1 MRTLL
6 VPITALL
13 LAAGC
18 SSGSSRTV
26 SGQLDLTQMHPQNA
40 QVVAISAS
48 GRVFRA
54 PISATGSFAISL
66 PTNAKYTLR
75 FANATNVASRYD
87 AFATLKPRRAAGAQT
102 HWFTVTGG
110 SAINLGRVGRVGTV
124 TPQTAG
130 IKTQS
135 DGADDGTMHDVG
147 DDNGGDDGEEDD
159 GAEACDV
166 QNGQDDV
173 DVESENDV
181 NDSVDSDKDG
191 QADSVDTDNNNGTCN
206 VATQDGECELND
218 DQGQELDDDADKSCT
233 TAGGGGTPAPTP
245 APGVSG

>member
-18 SSGSSRTV
+18 SSGSTRTV

-40 QVVAISAS
+40 QVLAISSS

-102 HWFTVTGG
+102 HWFAVTSG
-110 SAINLGRVGRVGTV
+110 SAINLGRVGRVGTL

-130 IKTQS
+130 IKPQS
-135 DGADDGTMHDVG
+135 DGADDTQEGA
-147 DDNGGDDGEEDD
+147 DDQSGDDGQEDD
-159 GAEACDV
+159 GASACDV

-181 NDSVDSDKDG
+181 NDSADSDKDG
-191 QADSVDTDNNNGTCN
+191 QPDSVDTDNNNGTCN

-218 DQGQELDDDADKSCT
+218 DQGQELDDEADKSCT
-233 TAGGGGTPAPTP
+233 TGGGTGTPAPTP
-245 APGVSG
+245 APGVAG